1 MLYILAFLL
10 PGGSHLVFVNT
21 TVYVTKVLFDV
32 EFFPK
37 LYHAWLR

>member
-1 MLYILAFLL
+1 MLYILACLL

-21 TVYVTKVLFDV
+21 TVYVTKILFDV
-32 EFFPK
+32 KFFPK